1 MMKRKNRILLLHIAF
16 LFAVLWTG
24 FHLFKSEKHSFS
36 INNNQGKF
44 LQKANAQTEVDV
56 YNLSDIQDEFALE
69 DRDKSF
75 IDVEVFLE
83 RWIANIF
90 RIQNSSSEPI
100 IAHNY
105 SFITLPRYILYH
117 SLQIPGC

>member
-1 MMKRKNRILLLHIAF
+1 MNRKNRILLLHIAF
-16 LFAVLWTG
+16 LLAVLCTG
-24 FHLFKSEKHSFS
+24 FQLFKSERNSFS
-36 INNNQGKF
+36 INNKQGKF
-44 LQKANAQTEVDV
+44 LQKANTQTEVDV

-69 DRDKSF
+69 DLDNTLL
-75 IDVEVFLE
+75 DVEVFLE
-83 RWIANIF
+83 RWVANTF
-90 RIQNSSSEPI
+90 RIQNSSSQPV

>member
-1 MMKRKNRILLLHIAF
+1 MNRKNRVLLLHIAF
-16 LFAVLWTG
+16 LFAVLCTG
-24 FHLFKSEKHSFS
+24 FHLFKSEKNSFS
-36 INNNQGKF
+36 INNKQGKF
-44 LQKANAQTEVDV
+44 LQKANTQTEVDI

-69 DRDKSF
+69 DLDNTLL
-75 IDVEVFLE
+75 DVEVFLE
-83 RWIANIF
+83 RWVANTF
-90 RIQNSSSEPI
+90 RIQNSSSQPV

>member
-1 MMKRKNRILLLHIAF
+1 MMNRKNRVLLLHIAF
-16 LFAVLWTG
+16 LFAVLCTG
-24 FHLFKSEKHSFS
+24 FHLFKSEKNSFS
-36 INNNQGKF
+36 INNKQGKF
-44 LQKANAQTEVDV
+44 LQKANTQTEVDI

-69 DRDKSF
+69 DLDNTLL
-75 IDVEVFLE
+75 DVEVFLE
-83 RWIANIF
+83 RWVANTF
-90 RIQNSSSEPI
+90 RIQNSSSQPV